1 MRVTNTTPAQVRQ
14 DNLLVRSSREIAA
27 FIKLSPEQHRKIA
40 QLICSISDRMG
51 KQGIELLQDF
61 TQSVAQGNLHE
72 FSKRWAEKKIPM
84 SILSDLLAVSQE
96 MEANTREKVDALIL
110 KAKKGAIQLGKHSLT
125 KAVALLLL

>member
-40 QLICSISDRMG
+40 ELICSISDRMG

-84 SILSDLLAVSQE
+84 SILSDLLAISQE

-110 KAKKGAIQLGKHSLT
+110 KAKKGAIQFGKQSLA
-125 KAVALLLL
+125 KALLLAL

>member
-40 QLICSISDRMG
+40 ELICSISDRMG

-84 SILSDLLAVSQE
+84 SILSDLLAISQE

-110 KAKKGAIQLGKHSLT
+110 KAKKGAIQLGSQVLVKSL
-125 KAVALLLL
+125 ALLV

>member
-14 DNLLVRSSREIAA
+14 DNLLVRSSRELAA

-40 QLICSISDRMG
+40 ELICSISDRMG

-61 TQSVAQGNLHE
+61 TKSLAQGNLHE
-72 FSKRWAEKKIPM
+72 FSNRWAEKKISM
-84 SILSDLLAVSQE
+84 SILSDLLAISQE

-110 KAKKGAIQLGKHSLT
+110 KAKKGAIQLGSQVLIKSL
-125 KAVALLLL
+125 ALLV

>member
-1 MRVTNTTPAQVRQ
+1 MRVTNTSAANMPTR
-14 DNLLVRSSREIAA
+14 NLVSNSAREIAA

-40 QLICSISDRMG
+40 ELICSISDRMG
-51 KQGIELLQDF
+51 KQGIELLQEF

-110 KAKKGAIQLGKHSLT
+110 KAKKGAIQLGKHSLA
-125 KAVALLLL
+125 KAVAILVL

>member
-1 MRVTNTTPAQVRQ
+1 MRVTNTTPAQIRQ

-51 KQGIELLQDF
+51 KQGLELLQDF
-61 TQSVAQGNLHE
+61 TQSAAQGNLHE

-84 SILSDLLAVSQE
+84 SILSDLLAISQE
-96 MEANTREKVDALIL
+96 MEANTREKLDEIIL
-110 KAKKGAIQLGKHSLT
+110 KTKRGAIQLGKHSLT
-125 KAVALLLL
+125 KAIALLVV

>member
-40 QLICSISDRMG
+40 ELICSIIDRMG

-84 SILSDLLAVSQE
+84 SILSDLLAISQE

-125 KAVALLLL
+125 KAVALLVL

>member
-1 MRVTNTTPAQVRQ
+1 MRVTNTTSAQVRQ

-40 QLICSISDRMG
+40 ELICSISDRMG

-110 KAKKGAIQLGKHSLT
+110 KAKKGALQLGSQVLVKSL
-125 KAVALLLL
+125 ALLV

>member
-1 MRVTNTTPAQVRQ
+1 MRVTNNSTANMPTR
-14 DNLLVRSSREIAA
+14 NLVANSAREIAA

-40 QLICSISDRMG
+40 ELICSVSDSMG

-61 TQSVAQGNLHE
+61 TQSVAGGNLHE

-96 MEANTREKVDALIL
+96 MEANTREKVDELIL
-110 KAKKGAIQLGKHSLT
+110 KAKKGAIQLGSQVLLKSL
-125 KAVALLLL
+125 ALLV

>member
-40 QLICSISDRMG
+40 ELICSISDRMG

-84 SILSDLLAVSQE
+84 SILSDLLAISQE
-96 MEANTREKVDALIL
+96 MEANTQEKVDALIL
-110 KAKKGAIQLGKHSLT
+110 KAKKGAIQLGSQVLVKSL
-125 KAVALLLL
+125 ALLV

>member
-14 DNLLVRSSREIAA
+14 DNLLVHSSRELAA

-40 QLICSISDRMG
+40 ELICSISDRMG

-61 TQSVAQGNLHE
+61 TKSLAQGNLHE
-72 FSKRWAEKKIPM
+72 FSNRWAEKKISM
-84 SILSDLLAVSQE
+84 SILSDLLAISQE

-110 KAKKGAIQLGKHSLT
+110 KAKKGAIQLGSQVLIKSL
-125 KAVALLLL
+125 ALLV